1 MNMDIQVLNGV
12 YTQKTDNGMTEH
24 SFNYFTDLSASSKIK
39 FINMVTNTI
48 VTEDAFYSVAI
59 DIMFN
64 FELID
69 ILTDIDVSDI
79 LNAANTID
87 RMEDFVRETN
97 VVDILLANVRTGLID
112 ELRDAVNKNIAYKT
126 GIRHMELESAAT
138 SLLKM
143 AEEKLSS
150 INVNEMVEYIKQ
162 MGDMATDIT
171 PERILQA
178 YGESDL
184 FKENVQKR
192 QDALKREGDNIIR
205 LADAVIKNGDK

>member
-1 MNMDIQVLNGV
+1 MNIEVLNGV
-12 YTQKTDNGMTEH
+12 YAQQTNEGVVEH
-24 SFNYFTDLSASSKIK
+24 TFNYFTDLTTSSKIK

-48 VTEDAFYSVAI
+48 VTEDAFYSVAM

-69 ILTDIDVSDI
+69 IFTDIDVSEI

-87 RMEDFVRETN
+87 CMEDFVRSTN
-97 VVDILLANVRTGLID
+97 IVDILLANVRVGLVD

-126 GIRHMELESAAT
+126 GIHHMEIESAIT
-138 SLLKM
+138 SLLRT

-150 INVNEMVEYIKQ
+150 IDVGEMIGYIKQ
-162 MGDMATDIT
+162 MGDMATEIT

-178 YGESDL
+178 YEKSDA
-184 FKENVQKR
+184 FKMNVQAR
-192 QDALKREGDNIIR
+192 QDALKRDSDNIIHM
-205 LADAVIKNGDK
+205 ADVIKKDNK